1 MKRLSLGLAL
11 VCAGACWFLPSRG
24 FSAET
29 GLAVWTANGDSDPLL
44 SPPVAVWT
52 DAESI
57 SAGATHGLAA
67 KNGTVYAWGDNSHGQ
82 CTIPIAASSAVK
94 QVSAS
99 IRIPLPD
106 DDLDKPVDSFSV
118 ALRSDGEVLV
128 WGDDPDKALRVC
140 EAKYIPDDVK
150 AKGVSAIAAGGEHV
164 LALKNGRVYAW
175 GSIHYAVTS
184 SIPAAVSSGIKEIAA
199 GGYFGMALS
208 SNGTVH
214 VWGDPEDAGPLVNV
228 ADAANIPAAVKA
240 GGVSAIAAG
249 TYHALALKNGAVYAW
264 GENPAA
270 VEVPAEASSGV
281 EKIAAGDCIS
291 LALKSD
297 GSIVAWGDSWVED
310 GMPIVAA
317 GGVAEL
323 SAGSFAMVRSS
334 RMAPVFT
341 NASVTAEN
349 GTVGALYSQIP
360 TAAIGI
366 PEPTY
371 LKGTNWPAWLSLD
384 AATGTLSGTPDAA
397 GTYTFPLVASN
408 QWGTHKATITL
419 YVYEQQIA
427 PSWVWPTDPAQIA
440 TAYVGVAYSARLQAT
455 GNPDPTY
462 RLTPNTPALPGGLTL
477 SPDGLL
483 AGTPT
488 EATTIRSFYLEAVNA
503 AGTVRLQGVWNI
515 TAPVAPALATASIP
529 GGTQGLPYEDVH
541 LEATGS
547 VPANGFTYS
556 ATGLPDGLTL
566 DESGLLSGTPA
577 EAGTFLVSIVV
588 HGVVLADGTR
598 LDSDPAVRP
607 LIVAAT
613 FPPSLV
619 AQDLPAGR
627 VGTAYEAAITA
638 TGTAPVSY
646 SATGLPPGLAFDG
659 ETGLLSGTPTTP
671 GNYTIAVTASNF
683 RGSDSADYPIE
694 ISPDTI
700 LPDEI
705 HFFPSGLANGALVL
719 NWQNPTNDTYVV
731 ELWTAP
737 DVRALDPLVANG
749 TNRNL
754 GPQTSPWTNN
764 LDVDRAFFRLNPIP
778 K

>member
-1 MKRLSLGLAL
+1 MKRFSLGLAL
-11 VCAGACWFLPSRG
+11 VCAGACWFLPSPG

-29 GLAVWTANGDSDPLL
+29 GLAAWGANGDNDPLL

-140 EAKYIPDDVK
+140 ESKYIPDDVK
-150 AKGVSAIAAGGEHV
+150 AKGVSAVAAGGEHV

-184 SIPAAVSSGIKEIAA
+184 SIPAAVSSGIKAIDA

-208 SNGTVH
+208 SNGTVY
-214 VWGDPEDAGPLVNV
+214 VWGDPEDAGPSVNV

-249 TYHALALKNGAVYAW
+249 TYHALALKGGAVYAW

-270 VEVPAEASSGV
+270 IEVPAEASSGV

-297 GSIVAWGDSWVED
+297 GSIVAWGDSWVSD
-310 GMPIVAA
+310 DMPSVAA

-341 NASVTAEN
+341 NASVIAAN
-349 GTVGALYSQIP
+349 GTVAAPYSQTP

-366 PEPTY
+366 PDPTY
-371 LKGTNWPAWLSLD
+371 LKGTNWPSWLSLD
-384 AATGTLSGTPDAA
+384 AATGTLSGTPAEA

-408 QWGTHKATITL
+408 QWGTEKASITI
-419 YVYEQQIA
+419 YVYEQQI
-427 PSWVWPTDPAQIA
+427 PPTWVWPTDPTQIA

-462 RLTPNTPALPGGLTL
+462 RRTPDTPILPGGLNL
-477 SPDGLL
+477 SSDGLL

-488 EATTIRSFYLEAVNA
+488 EATTNRPFYLEAVNT
-503 AGTVRLQGVWNI
+503 AGTNRIQGVWNI
-515 TAPVAPALATASIP
+515 TAPVAPTLTTAALP
-529 GGTQGLPYEDVH
+529 GGTQGVSYEEFQ

-547 VPANGFTYS
+547 IPANGFTYS
-556 ATGLPDGLTL
+556 ATSLPDGMTL
-566 DESGLLSGTPA
+566 SESGILSGTPA
-577 EAGTFLVSIVV
+577 ESGTFLVSIVV
-588 HGVVLADGTR
+588 HGVVLANGTR
-598 LDSDPAVRP
+598 LDSNPAVRP
-607 LIVAAT
+607 LIIAAT
-613 FPPSLV
+613 APPTLV
-619 AQDLPAGR
+619 AQDLPAAR
-627 VGTAYEAAITA
+627 VGTAYEAAVTA
-638 TGTAPVSY
+638 TGSAPITY
-646 SATGLPPGLAFDG
+646 SATGLPGGLAFSEDG
-659 ETGLLSGTPTTP
+659 VLSGTPTTP
-671 GNYTIAVTASNF
+671 GTYSIAVTATNF
-683 RGSDSADYPIE
+683 RGSDTATYPLVVE
-694 ISPDTI
+694 PDTI

-705 HFFPSGLANGALVL
+705 PFGPVSFANGKLVL
-719 NWQNPTNDTYVV
+719 QWQNPTNDTYVV

-737 DVRALDPLVANG
+737 NVFALDPLVPNG
-749 TNRNL
+749 TNQNL
-754 GPQTSPWTNN
+754 GVQISPWTTTI
-764 LDVDRAFFRLNPIP
+764 DTTPAFFRLRARP